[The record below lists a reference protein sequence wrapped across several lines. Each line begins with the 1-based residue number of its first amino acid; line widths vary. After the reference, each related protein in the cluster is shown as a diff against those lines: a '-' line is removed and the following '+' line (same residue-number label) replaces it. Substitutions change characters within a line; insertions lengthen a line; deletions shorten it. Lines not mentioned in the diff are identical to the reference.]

1 MTTATAVKTKK
12 AVVRI
17 SGAIEKSFNE
27 AHDAVWYARFLVA
40 NGTKRENIK
49 VCWEFVTPPQKALT
63 NELNVSQDFDG
74 RDIYVA
80 LPKVFAD
87 YYAQIELTNI
97 DTGNIWFKEYDL
109 RTNDRIGFE
118 SLRTATELN
127 PADGRSGSSHRTIM
141 SQAKWDTYE
150 LVGKMLANI

>member
-1 MTTATAVKTKK
+1 MNTTTAVKTKK

-17 SGAIEKSFNE
+17 SGAIEKSFDE

-49 VCWEFVTPPQKALT
+49 IGWEFVKTPQKALT
-63 NELNVSQDFDG
+63 NDLSVSQDVDG
-74 RDIYVA
+74 REIYTT
-80 LPKVFAD
+80 LPQPFAD
-87 YYAQIELTNI
+87 YYAQIELKNI

-109 RTNDRIGFE
+109 KTNERIGFE
-118 SLRTATELN
+118 SLRNWSELN
-127 PADGRSGSSHRTIM
+127 PADGRSGSSHRAIM

-150 LVGKMLANI
+150 LVGKMMANI